1 MKIVAT
7 KHFLKTAGLLPA
19 EVQNKLD
26 TLLVLFAQNPFH
38 PLLHTKRLK
47 RELAQAFS
55 FRISRDW
62 RAIFVFEDKDTI
74 KLVNVGNRKD
84 IYR

>member
-1 MKIVAT
+1 MRVVAT
-7 KHFLKTAGLLPA
+7 KHFLKTAALLPT
-19 EVQNKLD
+19 ETQNKLD
-26 TLLVLFAQNPFH
+26 ALLVIFSQNPFH

-62 RAIFVFEDKDTI
+62 RVIFIFEGKDTV
-74 KLVNVGNRKD
+74 KLVTVGNRKD